1 MSGDRVIRIGG
12 AAAHWM
18 DSVTAVPQLLKASVD
33 YIMLDYLN
41 EGGMSVLGRM
51 AQMNPE
57 SGFPPDFV
65 TTQVGVHIA
74 EIMAKG
80 VKIIANAGGLNPEG
94 CAEAL
99 RQAAAQAGV
108 SPRIAIVRGDD
119 LRDRVDAFRKAG
131 LRDMFN
137 GTPFPEKDVLSA
149 NVYLGAFPIAQALR
163 EGADVVITG
172 RVSDSALALGPLIAE
187 FGWGEDDHDL
197 LSAGTLAGHLL
208 ECGCHSTGGTFT
220 DWRDAADGWADM
232 GFPIAECRA
241 DGSFIL
247 TKPEHSGGLVSLG
260 TVAEQM
266 LYEVA
271 DPQAYP
277 VADVVC
283 DFSAVTI
290 TEQGKDR
297 VLVSNARGYPPTGF
311 YKMTVTGDIGW
322 RGFLASPI
330 VGFDAG
336 EKAKRQGAAIVER
349 VSRLLKERNLPSFT
363 RTRVD
368 AIGTGA
374 TLGARA
380 PSDADACREV
390 VLRIAVDHPDRE
402 GAELFVRE
410 QHAAMTGMAV
420 GTTVAMAI
428 AAQPIT
434 AVSGYLIPRDD
445 VDVTVIVDGKATPAP
460 RPSPGRYDPDAT
472 IRPVMPEPVPLGEDP
487 ATVPLIRLAWA
498 RSGDKGGD
506 FNVGIIARRP
516 EYLPYIAQ
524 ALSAE
529 AVRDWYAHC
538 FDDPATAH
546 IARYFLPGSNSLNF
560 LVRNAL
566 GGSITASNRL
576 DIVAKTMGQQ
586 LLAMPIPVPARLAA
600 ELGER
605 VRERALP

>member
-18 DSVTAVPQLLKASVD
+18 DSVTAVPQLLKAPVD

-41 EGGMSVLGRM
+41 EGAMSVLGRM
-51 AQMNPE
+51 AQMSPE

-80 VKIIANAGGLNPEG
+80 IRIVANAGGLNPEG
-94 CAEAL
+94 CARAL
-99 RQAAAQAGV
+99 RQAAEQAGV

-119 LRDRVDAFRKAG
+119 MRDRLDAFRKAG
-131 LRDMFN
+131 MRDMFN
-137 GTPFPEKDVLSA
+137 DTPFPEKDVLSA

-187 FGWGEDDHDL
+187 FGWKDDDYDL

-220 DWRDAADGWADM
+220 DWRDVADGWADM

-247 TKPEHSGGLVSLG
+247 TKPEGTGGLVSLG

-283 DFSAVTI
+283 DFSAVTM
-290 TEQGKDR
+290 TELGKDR
-297 VLVSNARGYPPTGF
+297 VLVANARGYPPTGF

-349 VSRLLKERNLPSFT
+349 VSRMLKERNLPPFT

-368 AIGTGA
+368 AIGAEA
-374 TLGARA
+374 TLGEHAA
-380 PSDADACREV
+380 SDGNACREV

-410 QHAAMTGMAV
+410 QHSAMTSMSV

-428 AAQPIT
+428 TAQPIT
-434 AVSGYLIPRDD
+434 AVTSFLVPRDE
-445 VDVTVIVDGKATPAP
+445 VEVTVTVDGKTGTAP
-460 RPSPGRYDPDAT
+460 RPAPGHYDAEAT
-472 IRPVMPEPVPLGEDP
+472 IRPAMPEPASLGQDAAP
-487 ATVPLIRLAWA
+487 VPLIRLAWA

-506 FNVGIIARRP
+506 FNVGVIARRP

-524 ALSAE
+524 ALSTE

-538 FDDPATAH
+538 LDDPARAH
-546 IARYFLPGSNSLNF
+546 VGRYLLPGTHALNF
-560 LVRNAL
+560 VLHNAL

-576 DIVAKTMGQQ
+576 DVVAKTMGQQ

-600 ELGER
+600 ELGEK
-605 VRERALP
+605 VREREVA

>member
-1 MSGDRVIRIGG
+1 MSNDRVIRIGG

-18 DSVTAVPQLLKASVD
+18 DSVMAVPQLLKASLD
-33 YIMLDYLN
+33 YIMLDYMS
-41 EGGMSVLGRM
+41 EGAIGVLARM
-51 AQMNPE
+51 AQMNPD

-80 VKIIANAGGLNPEG
+80 VKIVANAGGLNPEG

-99 RQAAAQAGV
+99 RKVAEQAGV
-108 SPRIAIVRGDD
+108 SPSIAIIKGDD
-119 LRDRVDAFRKAG
+119 LRDRLDAFRAAG
-131 LRDMFN
+131 MRDMFN
-137 GTPFPEKDVLSA
+137 GKPFPEKDVLSA

-163 EGADVVITG
+163 AGADIVITG

-187 FGWGEDDHDL
+187 FGWKEEDYDL
-197 LSAGTLAGHLL
+197 LSAGTLVGHLL

-232 GFPIAECRA
+232 GYPIAECRA

-247 TKPEHSGGLVSLG
+247 TKPEGTGGLVSLG
-260 TVAEQM
+260 TAAEQM

-297 VLVSNARGYPPTGF
+297 VLVANARGYPPSGM
-311 YKMTVTGDIGW
+311 YKMTVTADIGW

-349 VSRLLKERNLPSFT
+349 VTRLLKERNLPPFT

-368 AIGTGA
+368 AIGAEA
-374 TLGARA
+374 TLGTHAA
-380 PSDADACREV
+380 SDGNACREV

-410 QHAAMTGMAV
+410 QHSAMTSMAV
-420 GTTVAMAI
+420 GTTVALAMS
-428 AAQPIT
+428 AQPIT
-434 AVSGYLIPRDD
+434 AISGYLVPCDKIK
-445 VDVTVIVDGKATPAP
+445 VTVIVDGKSSPAANPAP
-460 RPSPGRYDPDAT
+460 GGYNADTTVRP
-472 IRPVMPEPVPLGEDP
+472 IMPEPASLGEG
-487 ATVPLIRLAWA
+487 AACVPLIRLAWA

-516 EYLPYIAQ
+516 EYLPYFAQ
-524 ALSAE
+524 TLTVE

-538 FDDPATAH
+538 FDDPTA
-546 IARYFLPGSNSLNF
+546 ARVERYFLPGTNAFNF
-560 LVRNAL
+560 VLKDAL
-566 GGSITASNRL
+566 GGSIAASNRL
-576 DIVAKTMGQQ
+576 DVVAKTMGQQ
-586 LLAMPIPVPARLAA
+586 LLAMPIPVPANLAA
-600 ELGER
+600 ELGEK
-605 VRERALP
+605 VRKPEMA

>member
-1 MSGDRVIRIGG
+1 MSGDRTISIGG

-18 DSVTAVPQLLKASVD
+18 DSVTAVPQLLRASVD

-41 EGGMSVLGRM
+41 EGAMSVLGRM
-51 AQMNPE
+51 AQMDPE

-80 VKIIANAGGLNPEG
+80 VRIVANAGGLNPEG
-94 CAEAL
+94 CAKAL
-99 RQAAAQAGV
+99 RQAAEQAGV

-119 LRDRVDAFRKAG
+119 MRGRLDVFREAG
-131 LRDMFN
+131 MRDMFN

-149 NVYLGAFPIAQALR
+149 NVYLGAFPIARALR
-163 EGADVVITG
+163 EGADIVITG

-187 FGWGEDDHDL
+187 FGWKEVDYDL

-241 DGSFIL
+241 DGSFVL
-247 TKPEHSGGLVSLG
+247 TKPEGSGGLVSLG

-283 DFSAVTI
+283 DFSAVTM
-290 TEQGKDR
+290 TGQGKDR
-297 VLVSNARGYPPTGF
+297 VLVANAKGYPPTGF

-336 EKAKRQGAAIVER
+336 EKAKRQGTAIVER
-349 VSRLLKERNLPSFT
+349 VSRLLKERNLPPFT

-368 AIGTGA
+368 AIGTGT

-410 QHAAMTGMAV
+410 QHSAMTSMAV
-420 GTTVAMAI
+420 GTTVAMAM

-434 AVSGYLIPRDD
+434 AVSSFLVPREE
-445 VDVTVIVDGKATPAP
+445 VEIMVTVDGKVIPTPRTAP
-460 RPSPGRYDPDAT
+460 GCYDAEAT
-472 IRPVMPEPVPLGEDP
+472 IRPAMPTPAQLGPDAAP
-487 ATVPLIRLAWA
+487 VPLIRLAWA

-506 FNVGIIARRP
+506 FNVGVIARRP

-538 FDDPATAH
+538 LDDPAKAH
-546 IARYFLPGSNSLNF
+546 VERYLLPGTHALNF
-560 LVRNAL
+560 VLRNAL

-576 DIVAKTMGQQ
+576 DVVAKTMGQQ
-586 LLAMPIPVPARLAA
+586 LLAIPITVPARLAA
-600 ELGER
+600 ELGEK
-605 VRERALP
+605 VREREVA